1 MCQCGMMVCVKVDV
15 SMWSDGG
22 CKVNVSMWSDVYMVD
37 VSMWSD
43 GGCKVNVSMWSDDGC
58 KVDV

>member
-1 MCQCGMMVCVKVDV
+1 MWSDGVCKVNV

-22 CKVNVSMWSDVYMVD
+22 CKVD

-43 GGCKVNVSMWSDDGC
+43 GVGWMC
-58 KVDV
+58 